1 MRPGREAGREGA
13 LLFSDWLP
21 PLALC
26 EVLRLLAAPELRPEW
41 RLQRRDRVSTAS
53 FRRLVLGADL
63 IPLALWKREY
73 TFFVLF
79 RVCTWIM
86 VHWVSGAGRDCWDW
100 PPALRA
106 CERRKSLLLRGCFRV
121 FSEERY
127 QRVCPWITACWGELC
142 VFTAGQFFGCWMLFC
157 RPDVSKMRAGGERAH
172 FISSQTCCDL
182 NDLMLCDSFPKW
194 SVNINLAIWFCCV
207 PFAPFPQY

>member
-21 PLALC
+21 PLPRC
-26 EVLRLLAAPELRPEW
+26 EVLRLLAAPELRHEW
-41 RLQRRDRVSTAS
+41 MLQRRDRDTAS

-63 IPLALWKREY
+63 ILLALWKREY
-73 TFFVLF
+73 TFFVPF

-86 VHWVSGAGRDCWDW
+86 VHWVSGAAAGIDR
-100 PPALRA
+100 
-106 CERRKSLLLRGCFRV
+106 LLCAYVKGEVRGCFRL

-142 VFTAGQFFGCWMLFC
+142 VFTAGQVFGCWMLFC

-172 FISSQTCCDL
+172 FISSQTWIWMSWCFATLFL
-182 NDLMLCDSFPKW
+182 N
-194 SVNINLAIWFCCV
+194 NLWISTLHFGFV
-207 PFAPFPQY
+207 VFL